1 MKLTPKEE
9 FKLAAKT
16 IAEWHEANYPDAEMD
31 AEVTETGY
39 SDLPKAVRESGSWS
53 EFHAEAKRKLTQMR
67 GE

>member
-9 FKLAAKT
+9 ANLAAKT

-39 SDLPKAVRESGSWS
+39 SDLPKAVQEAVSWT
-53 EFHAEAKRKLTQMR
+53 EFHAKAKRVLAQMR

>member
-9 FKLAAKT
+9 FRLAAKT

-39 SDLPKAVRESGSWS
+39 SDLPKEVREAGSWT
-53 EFHAEAKRKLTQMR
+53 EFHAMAKRQLADMR